1 MHECCGGPG
10 DLAGAVSRRA
20 ALTAAGSAVLGAGLL
35 SASTGT
41 AAAQPVAQ
49 LPENAL
55 ITLGVQAGP
64 PPIPN
69 RIGISS
75 ALKIGADVYV
85 IDCGLG
91 SLNAFANAGL
101 KFANLRSMFITH
113 LHADH
118 IVDYYSFF
126 LSGGAAA
133 RPGRAAVP
141 IYGPGPAG
149 GLPPS
154 EVGDPDPPTVAPGNP
169 TPGLAATTAAL
180 QQAFAYTSNIFIR
193 DNGVAD
199 IAALMDVVEIAV
211 PPGPSY
217 PDRSPKMDP
226 FPVMSDENVTV
237 TATLVPHYDVYPAFA
252 FRFDIHRP
260 AVSVTFSGDTTVSE
274 NLVTLA
280 RGTDILVSGLVLL
293 AVFVPAAFVPGIPG
307 VFFRQFAVAIATAAA
322 VSLLVSLTLSP
333 ALSAMLLKPHEP
345 DHEKK
350 SGGILAPLN
359 WVASKFNQGFD
370 WLSDRYGRVTGRLV
384 RMSTIMLVVYAALLG
399 LTGWRMTATPTGSGS
414 AKPAGGSSAPAGGS
428 APAGSG
434 NPPAGSGSGT
444 GPTPDWM
451 K

>member
-193 DNGVAD
+193 DMGVRD
-199 IAALMDVVEIAV
+199 IADLVQVHEIAT
-211 PPGPSY
+211 PPGS
-217 PDRSPKMDP
+217 DFRNRSPRVAP
-226 FPVMSDENVTV
+226 FPVTEDDNVKV
-237 TATLVPHYDVYPAFA
+237 TATLVSHYDVFPAFA
-252 FRFDIHRP
+252 FRFDLKKAGKSI
-260 AVSVTFSGDTTVSE
+260 TFSGDTTKSD
-274 NLVTLA
+274 NLIELA
-280 RGTDILVSGLVLL
+280 KDTDYLVHEAEYSLDNAFFSNRFPPDYLVNSHTSAEQVGEVAAAAGAKQVILSHY
-293 AVFVPAAFVPGIPG
+293 ANRIPG
-307 VFFRQFAVAIATAAA
+307 GELTDAQWIEKIAQHYKGTITIAKDGQVFEI
-322 VSLLVSLTLSP
+322 
-333 ALSAMLLKPHEP
+333 
-345 DHEKK
+345 
-350 SGGILAPLN
+350 
-359 WVASKFNQGFD
+359 
-370 WLSDRYGRVTGRLV
+370 
-384 RMSTIMLVVYAALLG
+384 
-399 LTGWRMTATPTGSGS
+399 
-414 AKPAGGSSAPAGGS
+414 
-428 APAGSG
+428 
-434 NPPAGSGSGT
+434 
-444 GPTPDWM
+444 
-451 K
+451 